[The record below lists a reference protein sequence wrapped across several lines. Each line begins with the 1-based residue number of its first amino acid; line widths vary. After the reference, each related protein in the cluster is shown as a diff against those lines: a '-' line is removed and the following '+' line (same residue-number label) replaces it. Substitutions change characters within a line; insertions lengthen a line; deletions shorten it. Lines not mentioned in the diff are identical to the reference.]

1 MWQRWKREC
10 VHDLMESRHIKRG
23 ARNYS
28 EVGEVVLI
36 VGEKKNRGECKKGLV
51 LRQIRG
57 RNDVVKGVV
66 LRHKGH
72 TIERPLNLVCSLEIK
87 GLRSLVLHVW
97 LRDRS

>member
-1 MWQRWKREC
+1 
-10 VHDLMESRHIKRG
+10 MESHHIKRG

-36 VGEKKNRGECKKGLV
+36 VGEEKNREECKKGLV

-57 RNDVVKGVV
+57 RNDVVRGVV

-72 TIERPLNLVCSLEIK
+72 IIERPLNLVCSLEIK